1 MQRSCVYL
9 LGAGGMG
16 MAPLAQYLSDQGY
29 TVFGWDDFAS
39 DERKAKLS
47 FIQWTA
53 SVPPN
58 CDVCVYSSAIN
69 QKDPRRIAA
78 EQCCTCYQRGAFVAH
93 LLKDQRLCVV
103 CGSHG
108 KSTTIAYLIHLFQ
121 CHCLP
126 VNYIAGAEFQRDYYP
141 VACGKHPEAV
151 TLFEL
156 DESDGTIDLFSP
168 DVAVILNTD
177 WDHPRHYPTEAAY
190 KQAFTS
196 LASRTK
202 EQVISNEFFC
212 LPESKQTAIPSTS
225 TLLGLDASAAT
236 QAFQYLTR
244 RSVVHLD
251 LDTFPGVRR
260 RQEVLLKTKKL
271 TVLSDY
277 AHHPNELK
285 ALLQKLTA
293 DKTQWTVAFEP
304 HRSSRLQCFF
314 KEFVTLLNQCPH
326 LYLHPLY
333 EAFEVD
339 THCDASLKESLP
351 HAGRIQDLIPSD
363 WLDVQQP
370 AALAFVGAGKIDTYA
385 RHWVEQ
391 WTQLVVGRFKP
402 VDVRMH
408 VSLKQASLMRIGGEA
423 LFVCEPKELSELQ
436 WVLRQ
441 CQSIGLDFFVLG
453 HGANVLI
460 PDGRYDGMV
469 IFLNQPYWGQCT
481 LIDDAASKGIRRY
494 RVGAGCSLPLFLKQA
509 EQEGVG
515 GFEFLDGIPGTIG
528 GALSMNAGTQGIGIL
543 DCVEQI
549 DWVDNSGQLHTTKRS
564 ELTYAYRSCETLR
577 NGVAVSAILVGSVD
591 SIGRIHQQ
599 RTLLRERR
607 SEHQPKGHTLG
618 CFFKNPTLA
627 PAGQL
632 IDACGLKGMQMG
644 SIYISPKHANFI
656 VNGGEGRFMDVIQLV
671 RTVRSQV
678 YNQKQVWLE
687 PEVQLLGKKWH
698 ELL

>member
-1 MQRSCVYL
+1 MQRSCIYL

-16 MAPLAQYLSDQGY
+16 MAPLAQYLSDQGH

-58 CDVCVYSSAIN
+58 CDVCVYSSAID
-69 QKDPRRIAA
+69 QKDPRRVAA
-78 EQCCTCYQRGAFVAH
+78 EQGCTCYQRGAFVAH

-108 KSTTIAYLIHLFQ
+108 KSTTTAYLIHLFQ
-121 CHCLP
+121 RHGVP
-126 VNYIAGAEFQRDYYP
+126 VNYIAGAEFQMDYYP
-141 VACGKHPEAV
+141 VACGKHPGAV

-190 KQAFTS
+190 KQAFAS

-202 EQVISNEFFC
+202 EQVISNESFG
-212 LPESKQTAIPSTS
+212 LPASKQTAIPSAS
-225 TLLGLDASAAT
+225 TLLELDVSAAS
-236 QAFQYLTR
+236 QAFQYLTQQ
-244 RSVVHLD
+244 SVVHLD
-251 LDTFPGVRR
+251 LDGFPGVRR
-260 RQEVLLKTKKL
+260 RQEVLLKTQKL

-293 DKTQWTVAFEP
+293 DKIQWTVAFEP
-304 HRSSRLQCFF
+304 HRGSRLQCFF
-314 KEFVTLLNQCPH
+314 KEFVALLNQCPR

-339 THCDASLKESLP
+339 TYCDASLQEALP

-363 WLDVQQP
+363 WLEVQQP

-385 RHWVEQ
+385 RHWVDQ
-391 WTQLVVGRFKP
+391 WMHLVVERFKP
-402 VDVRMH
+402 VEVRTH
-408 VSLKQASLMRIGGEA
+408 IPLKQASRMHIGGDA
-423 LFVCEPKELSELQ
+423 LFACEPKDLSELQ
-436 WVLRQ
+436 WVLHQ

-460 PDGRYDGMV
+460 PDGCYDGLV
-469 IFLNQPYWGQCT
+469 IFLNQPYWKQCA
-481 LIDDAASKGIRRY
+481 LIDDAPPKGSRQY
-494 RVGAGCSLPLFLKQA
+494 RVGAGCSLPLFVEQA
-509 EQEGVG
+509 EREGVG
-515 GFEFLDGIPGTIG
+515 GFEFLDGIPGTLG

-543 DCVEQI
+543 DRVEQI
-549 DWVDNSGQLHTTKRS
+549 DWVDSSGQLHTTQHS

-577 NGVAVSAILVGSVD
+577 NGVAVSAILTGSVD
-591 SIGRIHQQ
+591 SPDRIHQQ
-599 RTLLRERR
+599 RLLLRERR
-607 SEHQPKGHTLG
+607 SEHQPNGYTLG

-632 IDACGLKGMQMG
+632 IDACGLKGLQIG
-644 SIYISPKHANFI
+644 SLCVSPKHANFI
-656 VNGGEGRFMDVIQLV
+656 VNRGEGRFMDVVQLV
-671 RTVRSQV
+671 RMIRSQV